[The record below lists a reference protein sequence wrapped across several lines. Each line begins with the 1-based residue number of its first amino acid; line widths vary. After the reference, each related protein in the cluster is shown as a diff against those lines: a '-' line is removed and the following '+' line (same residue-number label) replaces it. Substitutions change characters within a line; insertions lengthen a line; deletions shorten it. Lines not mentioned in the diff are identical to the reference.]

1 MFEEFKKF
9 FLRGNVMDMS
19 VGVIVGA
26 AFGKVASSFVS
37 DLLMGPLGLLMGRV
51 DFSNLFIN
59 LSSTPAATLSE
70 AQKAGLP
77 VIAYGH
83 FLNGVIDFVIIAF
96 AVFIMVRQV
105 NKLFPKKEEK
115 APRTCPFCK
124 SVIAEDAT
132 RCPHCTSKLPVEE
145 A

>member
-9 FLRGNVMDMS
+9 ILRGNVMDMA

-37 DLLMGPLGLLMGRV
+37 DLLMGPLGLLLGRV

-105 NKLFPKKEEK
+105 NKLVPKKEEK